1 MEMHNKK
8 SSNRNISL
16 STMINENMIDSYKH
30 LMNIWQISFDKHVYL
45 EAKDLEFFVLKS
57 EQFVILKV
65 NQNADHHP
73 EGLFFS

>member
-30 LMNIWQISFDKHVYL
+30 LMNIGEICFDKHVYL

-57 EQFVILKV
+57 EQLVILKV